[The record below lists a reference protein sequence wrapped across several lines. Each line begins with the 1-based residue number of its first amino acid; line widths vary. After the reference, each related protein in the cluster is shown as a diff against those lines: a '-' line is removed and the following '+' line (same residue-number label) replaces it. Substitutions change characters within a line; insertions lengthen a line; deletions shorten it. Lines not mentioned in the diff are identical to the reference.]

1 MSLVAT
7 QPQPS
12 IHAMG
17 AEHEHAEH
25 DHHDHQHDHSHDH
38 DHDHGHEHG
47 HEHGT
52 GGVEI
57 HLGHKVG
64 ALGLMFVATMIFS
77 LAPLYV
83 RKKLYKKANSKIRE
97 MILSGLLMFGAGVL
111 LASVFLHL
119 LPETRAN
126 ISDALKKGFITKT
139 ELPLAE
145 VLVCC
150 GFFLIYL
157 VEDIV
162 HRCLGHSHVK
172 EDMSM
177 ANISTIE
184 GGMYRKNS
192 ASSKVNDKSAA
203 NGIDNRGFQSE
214 TDLVSNNSPS
224 TYNEISA
231 QPTLMKGEETTVLN
245 SIFVVVAISFHGVM
259 EGLAVGLE
267 EGVMDMWLL
276 CGVLSIHKLIMA
288 FSLGMELLQEGVKLV
303 PFLVSMIIFSLAT
316 PIGGAIGSATL
327 AFKEETAY
335 GIMVPTVLEGL
346 SGGCILYV
354 VFCEIIE
361 RERARKDGS
370 FIRIIALILGFGLM
384 SSLELIPGHTH

>member
-1 MSLVAT
+1 
-7 QPQPS
+7 
-12 IHAMG
+12 MG
-17 AEHEHAEH
+17 AEHEHH
-25 DHHDHQHDHSHDH
+25 DHLHDH
-38 DHDHGHEHG
+38 DHNHSHGAH
-47 HEHGT
+47 
-52 GGVEI
+52 GGVEVRSL

-64 ALGLMFVATMIFS
+64 ALALMTVATLIVS
-77 LAPLYV
+77 LAPIYV
-83 RKKLYKKANSKIRE
+83 RKKLYKQTNSKIRE
-97 MILSGLLMFGAGVL
+97 MVLSGLLCFGAGVL

-126 ISDALKKGFITKT
+126 ISDATKRGFIT
-139 ELPLAE
+139 EIDFPLAE

-157 VEDIV
+157 IEDIV
-162 HRCLGHSHVK
+162 HKCLNHSHVK

-192 ASSKVNDKSAA
+192 ASSKVNDKSVA
-203 NGIDNRGFQSE
+203 NGIDNKGFQSE
-214 TDLVSNNSPS
+214 SDLVSNHSPS
-224 TYNEISA
+224 TNKEISS
-231 QPTLMKGEETTVLN
+231 QPTLMNGEDTSVLN
-245 SIFVVVAISFHGVM
+245 AIFVVVAISFHGVM

-267 EGVMDMWLL
+267 EEVLDIWLL

-288 FSLGMELLQEGVKLV
+288 FSIGLELLQEGVKLA

-316 PIGGAIGSATL
+316 PIGGAIGSLTL
-327 AFKEETAY
+327 ALKQETAV
-335 GIMVPTVLEGL
+335 GIMVPAVLQGL
-346 SGGCILYV
+346 SGVCILYV

-361 RERARKDGS
+361 RERARPNGS

-384 SSLELIPGHTH
+384 SSIELIPGHSH

>member
-1 MSLVAT
+1 
-7 QPQPS
+7 
-12 IHAMG
+12 MG
-17 AEHEHAEH
+17 AEHEHN
-25 DHHDHQHDHSHDH
+25 HHDHQHDHNHSHDH
-38 DHDHGHEHG
+38 DHNHDHDHEHG
-47 HEHGT
+47 A
-52 GGVEI
+52 GGVEV

-64 ALGLMFVATMIFS
+64 ALALMTVATLIVS
-77 LAPLYV
+77 LAPIYV
-83 RKKLYKKANSKIRE
+83 RKKLYKKTNSKIRE
-97 MILSGLLMFGAGVL
+97 TVLSGLLCFGAGVL

-126 ISDALKKGFITKT
+126 ISDAMKDGFITET
-139 ELPLAE
+139 DFPLAE

-157 VEDIV
+157 IEDIV
-162 HRCLGHSHVK
+162 HKCLNHSHVK

-203 NGIDNRGFQSE
+203 NGIDNKGFQSE
-214 TDLVSNNSPS
+214 SDLVSNHSPS
-224 TYNEISA
+224 TYNEISS
-231 QPTLMKGEETTVLN
+231 QPTLMKGEDTSVLN
-245 SIFVVVAISFHGVM
+245 AIIVVVAISFHGVM

-267 EGVMDMWLL
+267 EEVLDLWLL

-288 FSLGMELLQEGVKLV
+288 FSIGLELLQEGVKLV
-303 PFLVSMIIFSLAT
+303 PFLVAMVIFSLAT
-316 PIGGAIGSATL
+316 PIGGAIGSLTL
-327 AFKEETAY
+327 AMKEETAL
-335 GIMVPTVLEGL
+335 GIMVPAVLQGL
-346 SGGCILYV
+346 SGGCILYI

-361 RERARKDGS
+361 RERARPNGS

-384 SSLELIPGHTH
+384 STIELIPGHSH